1 MIGSRP
7 FANRD
12 DSANNWPVAFFT
24 FGEGLQN
31 NHHAF
36 PGAYRHGMRWWEP
49 DLSGWVIAMLA
60 KSHIVWDLHM
70 PSRTAI
76 DNRLRRNRA
85 TAPAESA
92 PGER

>member
-49 DLSGWVIAMLA
+49 DLSGWVMAGLA
-60 KSHIVWDLHM
+60 KAGVVWDLRM
-70 PSRTAI
+70 PDRDTISG
-76 DNRLRRNRA
+76 RLRRNGQGA
-85 TAPAESA
+85 
-92 PGER
+92 